1 MSNVGVLQVC
11 LQRNIGE
18 GERHR
23 SGLVNIVRMSHL
35 ADMRKERDL
44 GVMGIWGSL
53 FDAAAH
59 IRAIMCPCDCFDN
72 YITN

>member
-1 MSNVGVLQVC
+1 
-11 LQRNIGE
+11 
-18 GERHR
+18 
-23 SGLVNIVRMSHL
+23 
-35 ADMRKERDL
+35 
-44 GVMGIWGSL
+44 MGIWDSL